1 MRRKLPIFLIVTLV
15 FAVILIAQSTVR
27 IKANELLATER
38 QEVFTFKGNVMINKD
53 GDIYVETPLATVT
66 KGATDWQSFITEGET
81 FVIFQTGEATTLS
94 LDYNLDNS
102 TGLMKDVPV
111 AMIYSKEEGQK
122 DIYIYKTDVLKFDQ
136 KNEYYEGFAKETA
149 DATPELIFID
159 YKGDLKVDTL
169 YFEYHGETGML
180 NLKGNVFVNDE
191 KNRRKIWA
199 SELLYNT
206 QDDSFKGLNVEIELV
221 F

>member
-1 MRRKLPIFLIVTLV
+1 
-15 FAVILIAQSTVR
+15 
-27 IKANELLATER
+27 
-38 QEVFTFKGNVMINKD
+38 
-53 GDIYVETPLATVT
+53 
-66 KGATDWQSFITEGET
+66 
-81 FVIFQTGEATTLS
+81 
-94 LDYNLDNS
+94 
-102 TGLMKDVPV
+102 MKDVPV

>member
-27 IKANELLATER
+27 IKADELLATER
-38 QEVFTFKGNVMINKD
+38 QEVFTFLGNVMINKD

-81 FVIFQTGEATTLS
+81 FVIFQTGEATALS

-111 AMIYSKEEGQK
+111 ATIYSKEESEK
-122 DIYIYKTDVLKFDQ
+122 DIYIYKTDILKFDQ

-169 YFEYHGETGML
+169 YFEYHGDTGML

-191 KNRRKIWA
+191 KNSRKIWA

-206 QDDSFKGLNVEIELV
+206 EDDSFKGLNVEIELV

>member
-1 MRRKLPIFLIVTLV
+1 MRRKLPIFLIVALV

-27 IKANELLATER
+27 IKADELLATER
-38 QEVFTFKGNVMINKD
+38 QEVFTFLGNVMINKD

-66 KGATDWQSFITEGET
+66 KGATDWQSFITGGET
-81 FVIFQTGEATTLS
+81 FVIFQTGEATALS

-111 AMIYSKEEGQK
+111 ATIYSKEEGEK
-122 DIYIYKTDVLKFDQ
+122 DIYIYKTDILKFDQ
-136 KNEYYEGFAKETA
+136 KNEYYEGFAKETE

-169 YFEYHGETGML
+169 YFEYHGDTGML

-191 KNRRKIWA
+191 KNSRKIWA

-206 QDDSFKGLNVEIELV
+206 EDDSFKGLNVAIELV

>member
-1 MRRKLPIFLIVTLV
+1 MRRKLPIFLIVALV

-27 IKANELLATER
+27 IKADELLATER
-38 QEVFTFKGNVMINKD
+38 QEVFTFLGNVMINKD

-66 KGATDWQSFITEGET
+66 KGATDWQPFITEGET
-81 FVIFQTGEATTLS
+81 FVIFQTGEATALS

-111 AMIYSKEEGQK
+111 ATIYSKEESEK
-122 DIYIYKTDVLKFDQ
+122 DIYIYKTDILKFDQ
-136 KNEYYEGFAKETA
+136 KNEYYEGFAKETE

-169 YFEYHGETGML
+169 YFEYHGDTGML

-191 KNRRKIWA
+191 KNSRKIWA

-206 QDDSFKGLNVEIELV
+206 EDDSFKGLNVEIELV

>member
-81 FVIFQTGEATTLS
+81 FVIFQTGEATTMS

-169 YFEYHGETGML
+169 YFEYYGETGML

>member
-1 MRRKLPIFLIVTLV
+1 MRRKLSIFLIVTLV

>member
-27 IKANELLATER
+27 IKADELLATER
-38 QEVFTFKGNVMINKD
+38 QEVFTFLGNVMINKD

-81 FVIFQTGEATTLS
+81 FVIFQTGEATALS

-111 AMIYSKEEGQK
+111 ATIYSKEEGEK
-122 DIYIYKTDVLKFDQ
+122 DIYIYKTDILKFDQ
-136 KNEYYEGFAKETA
+136 KNEYYEGFAKETE

-169 YFEYHGETGML
+169 YFEYHGDTGML

-191 KNRRKIWA
+191 KNSRKIWA

-206 QDDSFKGLNVEIELV
+206 EDDSFKGLNVEIELV

>member
-27 IKANELLATER
+27 IKANELFATER

-206 QDDSFKGLNVEIELV
+206 EDDSFKGLNVEIELV

>member
-81 FVIFQTGEATTLS
+81 FVIFQTGEATTMS

>member
-94 LDYNLDNS
+94 LDYNLDSS

-206 QDDSFKGLNVEIELV
+206 EDDSFKGLNVEIELV

>member
-169 YFEYHGETGML
+169 YFEYYGETGML

>member
-81 FVIFQTGEATTLS
+81 FVIFQTGEATTMS
-94 LDYNLDNS
+94 LDYNLDSS

>member
-27 IKANELLATER
+27 IKADELLATER
-38 QEVFTFKGNVMINKD
+38 QEVFTFLGNVMINKD

-81 FVIFQTGEATTLS
+81 FVIFQTGEATALS

-111 AMIYSKEEGQK
+111 ATIYSKEESEK
-122 DIYIYKTDVLKFDQ
+122 DIYIYKTDILKFDQ
-136 KNEYYEGFAKETA
+136 KNEYYEGFAKQTA

-169 YFEYHGETGML
+169 YFEYHGDTGML

-191 KNRRKIWA
+191 KNSRKIWA

-206 QDDSFKGLNVEIELV
+206 EDDSFKGLNVEIELV

>member
-94 LDYNLDNS
+94 LDYNLDSS

>member
-81 FVIFQTGEATTLS
+81 FVIFQTGEATTMS

-122 DIYIYKTDVLKFDQ
+122 EIYIYKTDVLKFDQ

>member
-1 MRRKLPIFLIVTLV
+1 MRRKLSIFLIVTLV

-169 YFEYHGETGML
+169 YFEYYGETGML

>member
-1 MRRKLPIFLIVTLV
+1 MRRKLSIFLIVTLV

-94 LDYNLDNS
+94 LDYNLDSS

-169 YFEYHGETGML
+169 YFEYYGETGML

>member
-1 MRRKLPIFLIVTLV
+1 MRRKLSIFLIVTLV

-81 FVIFQTGEATTLS
+81 FVIFQTGEATTMS

>member
-94 LDYNLDNS
+94 LDYNLDSS

-136 KNEYYEGFAKETA
+136 KNEYYEGFAKETE

>member
-1 MRRKLPIFLIVTLV
+1 MRRKLPIFLIVALV

>member
-81 FVIFQTGEATTLS
+81 FVIFQTGEATTMS

-206 QDDSFKGLNVEIELV
+206 EDDSFKGLNVEIELV